1 MGLHTVL
8 FELELLRGNM
18 ALPKD
23 FKSNNSFSKLPS
35 ELVEQVNE
43 VPETV
48 TLDRRGSHG
57 LRGLLLKGQMR
68 YIKEIDSI
76 VFLCS
81 PL

>member
-1 MGLHTVL
+1 
-8 FELELLRGNM
+8 M
-18 ALPKD
+18 ALPGD
-23 FKSNNSFSKLPS
+23 LKSNNSFSKLPS
-35 ELVEQVNE
+35 DMGKTATVQTKDLSSDE
-43 VPETV
+43 VAKTV
-48 TLDRRGSHG
+48 STARRGSHG

>member
-1 MGLHTVL
+1 
-8 FELELLRGNM
+8 M

-23 FKSNNSFSKLPS
+23 FKSNNSFSSQPLT
-35 ELVEQVNE
+35 ELMGKKITIPKKDQVLLEE
-43 VPETV
+43 VPKTV

>member
-1 MGLHTVL
+1 
-8 FELELLRGNM
+8 M

-23 FKSNNSFSKLPS
+23 LKSNNSFSKLSS
-35 ELVEQVNE
+35 EMIGKTSTIQNRDLP
-43 VPETV
+43 PE
-48 TLDRRGSHG
+48 DPAKNSSMSRRGSHG

-68 YIKEIDSI
+68 FIHEIDSI

>member
-1 MGLHTVL
+1 
-8 FELELLRGNM
+8 M

-35 ELVEQVNE
+35 KLMGDTATLDNRVDPLLEE
-43 VPETV
+43 VPATV

-68 YIKEIDSI
+68 FIKEIDSI

-81 PL
+81 PLWV

>member
-1 MGLHTVL
+1 
-8 FELELLRGNM
+8 M

-35 ELVEQVNE
+35 ELMGQTATIQISNQEKKDD
-43 VPETV
+43 VPKTV
-48 TLDRRGSHG
+48 SLDRRGSHG

>member
-1 MGLHTVL
+1 
-8 FELELLRGNM
+8 M

-23 FKSNNSFSKLPS
+23 FKSNNSFSQLPS
-35 ELVEQVNE
+35 ELMGETATKQIRDQEKLVE
-43 VPETV
+43 VPKTV
-48 TLDRRGSHG
+48 SLDRRGSHG

-68 YIKEIDSI
+68 YITEIDSI

>member
-1 MGLHTVL
+1 
-8 FELELLRGNM
+8 M

-35 ELVEQVNE
+35 KLMGQTATLENRDPLLEE
-43 VPETV
+43 VPATV

-68 YIKEIDSI
+68 FIKEIDSI

>member
-1 MGLHTVL
+1 
-8 FELELLRGNM
+8 M
-18 ALPKD
+18 AHPKD

-35 ELVEQVNE
+35 QLMGKTATLQNRDQVILE
-43 VPETV
+43 DVPKTV
-48 TLDRRGSHG
+48 SLDRRGSHG